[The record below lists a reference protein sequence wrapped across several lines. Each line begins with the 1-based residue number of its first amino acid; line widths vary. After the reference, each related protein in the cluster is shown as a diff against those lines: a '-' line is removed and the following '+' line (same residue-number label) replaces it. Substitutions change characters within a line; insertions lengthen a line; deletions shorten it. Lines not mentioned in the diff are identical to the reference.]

1 MLIEE
6 VRKRNVFFIMDCMLC
21 PEFFKIL
28 KQCADERCI
37 YTTPLRDLAPMGE
50 VAMLAGRR
58 DDGLVVLALFEKP
71 ENLVLILWFLSSDA
85 N

>member
-1 MLIEE
+1 MRFLSYANHLYL
-6 VRKRNVFFIMDCMLC
+6 VGVPLC
-21 PEFFKIL
+21 L
-28 KQCADERCI
+28 

>member
-1 MLIEE
+1 MGLS
-6 VRKRNVFFIMDCMLC
+6 RKDAINR
-21 PEFFKIL
+21 KI
-28 KQCADERCI
+28 I

>member
-1 MLIEE
+1 MESDAFLIRGLEA
-6 VRKRNVFFIMDCMLC
+6 F
-21 PEFFKIL
+21 
-28 KQCADERCI
+28 
-37 YTTPLRDLAPMGE
+37 YTIPLRDLAPMGE